1 MSGIID
7 DDVKPEI
14 DALGPIVKVKCLL
27 EMLGSTKFVE
37 DRNADILATI
47 ARNLTVFDKTEDL

>member
-1 MSGIID
+1 MAGIID

-27 EMLGSTKFVE
+27 EMFGSAKF
-37 DRNADILATI
+37 DKGSKAGILATI
-47 ARNLTVFDKTEDL
+47 GRNLSVFDKTEDL